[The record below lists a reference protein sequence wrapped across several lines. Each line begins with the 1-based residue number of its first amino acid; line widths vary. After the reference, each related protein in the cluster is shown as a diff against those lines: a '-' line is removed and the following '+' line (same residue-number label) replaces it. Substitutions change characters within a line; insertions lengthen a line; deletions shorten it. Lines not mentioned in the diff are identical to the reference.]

1 MKAKILLRLL
11 EVSCEFNADKP
22 IYVSVDKKLIP
33 CTRIASDKDRIVIA
47 IRIQFLCG
55 IERR

>member
-11 EVSCEFNADKP
+11 EVSCKFNDKP

-33 CTRIASDKDRIVIA
+33 CTRIANDKDKIVI
-47 IRIQFLCG
+47 G
-55 IERR
+55 TETETEKEDE